1 VIQVDEPFG
10 FILAEECVEI
20 VELQLNGLDV
30 LKVGEET
37 LVYFAQTRVAYHQIL
52 QIFEHIL
59 VQ

>member
-30 LKVGEET
+30 AEVGEET
-37 LVYFAQTRVAYHQIL
+37 LV
-52 QIFEHIL
+52 
-59 VQ
+59 